1 MLEDFIYN
9 VNSEDAKALINL
21 INEDGADLN
30 SFFLFTLE
38 VINHSIETL
47 EGTSNSV
54 VDIEAIK
61 KFFEAYLIAD
71 KVFNLIKQKRKK
83 IKLEASIIESLKVNA
98 KSVVNGVEKVAELNK
113 KNMLEHDPL
122 TLLIYLA
129 TA

>member
-54 VDIEAIK
+54 VD
-61 KFFEAYLIAD
+61 FEAYLIAD